1 MKTKTLRVAQITDIH
16 LMAKANARLHG
27 VDTAVSL
34 QKVLDA
40 IGELSP
46 QPKIIIATG
55 DLAEDGS
62 IATYKQFRRLL
73 ASIKI
78 PLYVLAGNHDDISA
92 MHDTLVGEAIKN
104 VDMARVG
111 EWIFLFVNTQ
121 VPGESYGYISPDE
134 MSLLK
139 ANLELAGET
148 PVVVSLHHTPMPVCR
163 QTNCQLQNVSEFNR
177 LIEGFPCVKIVIA
190 GHTHIE
196 AEQLIAGHIQFTTP
210 STFAQVDHDVELDPG
225 AEGFWMTHRMD
236 GSKHGFRVLDLMPE
250 GQVSSQVHW
259 VYDK

>member
-1 MKTKTLRVAQITDIH
+1 MSTLRVTQITDIH

-46 QPKIIIATG
+46 QPEIIIATG

-62 IATYKQFRRLL
+62 VATYRRLRDLL

-78 PLYVLAGNHDDISA
+78 PLYVLAGNHDGISE
-92 MHDTLVGEAIKN
+92 MQDTLVGETIKI
-104 VDMARVG
+104 VDMVRVS
-111 EWIFLFVNTQ
+111 EWIFLFVDTQ

-134 MSLLK
+134 MSRFK
-139 ANLELAGET
+139 ANLELAGDA
-148 PVVVSLHHTPMPVCR
+148 PVVVALHHTPMPVC
-163 QTNCQLQNVSEFNR
+163 QQANCQLQNVADFNQ
-177 LIEGFPCVKIVIA
+177 LVEGFPCVKAVIA

-196 AEQLIAGHIQFTTP
+196 AEQLIAGHIQYTTP
-210 STFAQVDHDVELDPG
+210 STFAQVAHDVATDSN
-225 AEGFWMTHRMD
+225 AEGYWMTHSMD
-236 GSKHGFRVLDLMPE
+236 GSRHGFRVLDLMPD

-259 VYDK
+259 VYDH

>member
-1 MKTKTLRVAQITDIH
+1 MKILRVAQITDIH
-16 LMAKANARLHG
+16 LMAKSNARLHG

-46 QPKIIIATG
+46 QPEIIIATG

-62 IATYKQFRRLL
+62 IATYRRFRDLM
-73 ASIKI
+73 ASVNI

-121 VPGESYGYISPDE
+121 VPGESYGHISPDE

-139 ANLELAGET
+139 ANLELAGEM
-148 PVVVSLHHTPMPVCR
+148 PVVVSLHHTPMPVCQ
-163 QTNCQLQNVSEFNR
+163 QTNCQLQNVSDFNQ
-177 LIEGFPCVKIVIA
+177 LVEGFPCVKAVIA

-210 STFAQVDHDVELDPG
+210 STFAQVAHDMELDPG

-259 VYDK
+259 VYDN

>member
-1 MKTKTLRVAQITDIH
+1 MKTLRVAQITDIH
-16 LMAKANARLHG
+16 LMAEADARLHG

-40 IGELSP
+40 IDELSP
-46 QPKIIIATG
+46 QAEIIIATG

-62 IATYKQFRRLL
+62 IATYRRLRRLL

-78 PLYVLAGNHDDISA
+78 PLYVLAGNHDGMRE
-92 MHDTLVGEAIKN
+92 MHDTLVGETIKN
-104 VDMARVG
+104 VDLARAG

-121 VPGESYGYISPDE
+121 VPGESYGHISPDE

-148 PVVVSLHHTPMPVCR
+148 PVVVSLHHTPMPVCQ
-163 QTNCQLQNVSEFNR
+163 QTNCQLLNVADFNQ
-177 LIEGFPCVKIVIA
+177 LVEGFPCVKAVIA

-196 AEQLIAGHIQFTTP
+196 AEQVMAGHIQFTTP
-210 STFAQVDHDVELDPG
+210 STFAQFTHDVAFDSG
-225 AEGFWMTHRMD
+225 AEGYWMTHTMD
-236 GSKHGFRVLDLMPE
+236 GSKHGFRVLDLMPD
-250 GQVSSQVHW
+250 GRVSSQVHW
-259 VYDK
+259 VYDH